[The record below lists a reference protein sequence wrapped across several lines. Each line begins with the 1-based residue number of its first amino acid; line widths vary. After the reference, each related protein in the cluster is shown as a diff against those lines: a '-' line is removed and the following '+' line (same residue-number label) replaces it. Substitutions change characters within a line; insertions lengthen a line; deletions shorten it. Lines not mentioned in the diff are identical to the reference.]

1 VLARGFAARRCWV
14 LGAALAEPALS
25 TQHFASS
32 TPASPTMRGMPLQDD
47 PKLHVPPTPHASLED
62 RNLLDRPSREETL
75 QSESWRVLRITSEFV
90 SGFDHLADVYPA
102 VSIFGSAR
110 TQLSDRYFDLAVRTA
125 ELLGRAGFA
134 IITGGGPGIMEAANK
149 GAREAKALSI
159 GCNIE
164 LPFEQE
170 LNTYCDKSMTFRY
183 FFVRKTMFI
192 KYSEAF
198 ITFPGGFGTLDELFG
213 ALVLIQ
219 TKKISDFP
227 VILFGSEYWA
237 GMVDW
242 LRKRVL
248 EANNITQEDV
258 DSIHIVDEPERVR
271 DIVVAYHEK
280 AVGKGRK

>member
-1 VLARGFAARRCWV
+1 MSS
-14 LGAALAEPALS
+14 EP
-25 TQHFASS
+25 TH
-32 TPASPTMRGMPLQDD
+32 
-47 PKLHVPPTPHASLED
+47 HIPPTSREALED
-62 RNLLDRPSREETL
+62 RKLLDRPSVRETL

-110 TQLSDRYFDLAVRTA
+110 TQLSHRYYEQAVRTA
-125 ELLGRAGFA
+125 ELLGQAGFA

-149 GAREAKALSI
+149 GAKQGGALSI
-159 GCNIE
+159 GCNIQ
-164 LPFEQE
+164 LPFEQV
-170 LNTYCDKSMTFRY
+170 LNPFCDKSMTFRY

-219 TKKISDFP
+219 TKKISNFP

-237 GMVDW
+237 GLIDW
-242 LRKRVL
+242 MRARVL
-248 EANNITQEDV
+248 AENNITPEDV
-258 DSIHIVDEPERVR
+258 DNIHIVDEPERVR
-271 DIVVAYHEK
+271 DIVVAYFEQTK
-280 AVGKGRK
+280 KEQV

>member
-1 VLARGFAARRCWV
+1 MAHSPDPTLHI
-14 LGAALAEPALS
+14 PA
-25 TQHFASS
+25 TQ
-32 TPASPTMRGMPLQDD
+32 REE
-47 PKLHVPPTPHASLED
+47 LED
-62 RNLLDRPSREETL
+62 RKLLDRPSRQETL

-90 SGFDHLADVYPA
+90 TGFDHLADVYPA

-110 TQLSDRYFDLAVRTA
+110 TLLSDRYYEAAVRTA

-149 GAREAKALSI
+149 GAKQGGALSI
-159 GCNIE
+159 GCNIQ

-170 LNTYCDKSMTFRY
+170 INGFIDRAMTFRY

-227 VILFGSEYWA
+227 VILFGSDYWA
-237 GMVDW
+237 GLIDW
-242 LRKRVL
+242 LRARVL
-248 EANNITQEDV
+248 AANNIVLEDV
-258 DSIHIVDEPERVR
+258 DSIHIVDEPEQVR
-271 DIVVAYHEK
+271 DIVVRYHEQ
-280 AVGKGRK
+280 ALRK